1 MFKNVHENY
10 VHNSKKFDMS
20 KMFINQ
26 IMGKRNCGIF
36 IYIYWR
42 NTAQ

>member
-10 VHNSKKFDMS
+10 VHNKKIDMS

-36 IYIYWR
+36 IYTYYR
-42 NTAQ
+42 TTAQ